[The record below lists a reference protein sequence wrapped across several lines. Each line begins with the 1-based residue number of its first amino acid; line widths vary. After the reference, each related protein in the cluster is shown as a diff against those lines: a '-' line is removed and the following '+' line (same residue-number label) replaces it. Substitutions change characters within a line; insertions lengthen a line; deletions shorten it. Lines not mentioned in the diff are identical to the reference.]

1 MSNLALN
8 MQLKSKLPGVST
20 TIFTIMSQLAAQ
32 YKAINLSQG
41 FPDYECSPQL
51 VELVSKYMRLG
62 YNQYAPM
69 AGILSLRERLSEKQE
84 KLHQAKYAPDTEI
97 TITAGGTQ
105 AIFTSIACLIRPDD
119 EVIIFEP
126 AYDSYSPAVTLF
138 GGRVRPIELS
148 APDYKIDWLQVAKLI
163 NDKTRMIILN
173 SPNNPT
179 GRTLAEEDMLE
190 LIRLTR
196 GTSILILSDEV
207 YEHLVYD
214 GIKHLSVSH
223 YPELWE
229 RSFITASFGKLLHT
243 TGWKVGY
250 CLAPEWLMKEFRKVH
265 QFEVFSVNSA
275 VQYAISDFLQDE
287 RNYLEISDFFQ
298 KKKDIFLNLMLE
310 TRFDML
316 PCHGSYFQSVQYSR
330 ISNEDDTAL
339 AMRLIKEFGVASIP
353 VSAFY
358 SKGTDH
364 QVLRFCFAKKQE
376 TLEKAVTYLAKV

>member
-1 MSNLALN
+1 MH
-8 MQLKSKLPGVST
+8 LKSKLPKVGT
-20 TIFTIMSQLAAQ
+20 TIFTVMSQLAVQ

-51 VELVSKYMRLG
+51 VELVNHYMKTG
-62 YNQYAPM
+62 FNQYAPM
-69 AGILSLRERLSEKQE
+69 TGLYSLRERIAEKQE
-84 KLHQAKYAPDTEI
+84 KLHLAKYNPDTEI

-105 AIFTSIACLIRPDD
+105 AIFASIACVIEAGD

-126 AYDSYSPAVTLF
+126 AYDSYTPSVNLF
-138 GGRVRPIELS
+138 GGIVRAVELN
-148 APDYKIDWLQVAKLI
+148 APDYTI
-163 NDKTRMIILN
+163 NWQEVRQLVNEKTRMIIIN

-179 GRTLAEEDMLE
+179 SKTLAEEDMAE
-190 LIRLTR
+190 LISITR
-196 GTSILILSDEV
+196 DSNILIISDEV

-214 GIKHLSVSH
+214 EKKHLSVSH
-223 YPELWE
+223 YPELME

-250 CLAPEWLMKEFRKVH
+250 CLAPEYLMKEFRKVH

-275 VQYAISDFLQDE
+275 VQYAISDHLLDE

-298 KKKDIFLNLMLE
+298 AKKDFFQNLMKE
-310 TRFDML
+310 TRFDLL

-330 ISNEDDTAL
+330 ISDEGDTEL
-339 AMRLIKEFGVASIP
+339 AKRIIREYGVASIP

-358 SKGTDH
+358 QKGTDH
-364 QVLRFCFAKKQE
+364 KVLRFCFAKKHE
-376 TLEKAVTYLAKV
+376 TLERAISKLAEI

>member
-1 MSNLALN
+1 MH
-8 MQLKSKLPGVST
+8 LKSKLPKVGT
-20 TIFTIMSQLAAQ
+20 TIFTVMSQLAVQ

-51 VELVSKYMRLG
+51 VELVNHYMKTG
-62 YNQYAPM
+62 FNQYAPM
-69 AGILSLRERLSEKQE
+69 AGLYSLRERIAEKQE
-84 KLHQAKYAPDTEI
+84 KLHLAKYNPDTEI

-105 AIFTSIACLIRPDD
+105 AIFASIACVIEAGD

-126 AYDSYSPAVTLF
+126 AYDSYTPSVNLF
-138 GGRVRPIELS
+138 GGIVRAVELN
-148 APDYKIDWLQVAKLI
+148 APDYTI
-163 NDKTRMIILN
+163 NWQEVRQLVNEKTRMIIIN

-179 GRTLAEEDMLE
+179 SKTLAEEDMAE
-190 LIRLTR
+190 LISITR
-196 GTSILILSDEV
+196 DSNILIISDEV

-214 GIKHLSVSH
+214 EKKHLSVSH
-223 YPELWE
+223 YPELME

-250 CLAPEWLMKEFRKVH
+250 CLAPEYLMKEFRKVH

-275 VQYAISDFLQDE
+275 VQYAISDHLLDQ

-298 KKKDIFLNLMLE
+298 AKKDFFQNLMKE
-310 TRFDML
+310 TRFDLL

-330 ISNEDDTAL
+330 ISDEEDTEL
-339 AMRLIKEFGVASIP
+339 AKRIIREYGVASIP

-358 SKGTDH
+358 QKGTDH
-364 QVLRFCFAKKQE
+364 KVLRFCFAKKHE
-376 TLEKAVTYLAKV
+376 TLERAISKLAEI

>member
-1 MSNLALN
+1 MH
-8 MQLKSKLPGVST
+8 LKSKLPKVGT
-20 TIFTIMSQLAAQ
+20 TIFTVMSQLAVQ

-51 VELVSKYMRLG
+51 VELVNHYMKTG
-62 YNQYAPM
+62 FNQYAPM
-69 AGILSLRERLSEKQE
+69 AGLYSLRERIAEKQE
-84 KLHQAKYAPDTEI
+84 KLHLAKYNPDTEI

-105 AIFTSIACLIRPDD
+105 AIFASIACVIEAGD

-126 AYDSYSPAVTLF
+126 AYDSYTPSVNLF
-138 GGRVRPIELS
+138 GGIVRAVELN
-148 APDYKIDWLQVAKLI
+148 APDYTI
-163 NDKTRMIILN
+163 NWQEVRQLVNEKTRMIIIN

-179 GRTLAEEDMLE
+179 SKTLAEEDMAE
-190 LIRLTR
+190 LISITR
-196 GTSILILSDEV
+196 DSNILIISDEV

-214 GIKHLSVSH
+214 EKKHLSVSH
-223 YPELWE
+223 YPELME

-250 CLAPEWLMKEFRKVH
+250 CLAPEYLMKEFRKVH

-275 VQYAISDFLQDE
+275 VQYAISDHLLDQ

-298 KKKDIFLNLMLE
+298 AKKDFFQNLMKE
-310 TRFDML
+310 TRFDLL

-330 ISNEDDTAL
+330 ISDEGDTEL
-339 AMRLIKEFGVASIP
+339 AKRIIREYGVASIP

-358 SKGTDH
+358 QKGTDH
-364 QVLRFCFAKKQE
+364 KVLRFCFAKKHE
-376 TLEKAVTYLAKV
+376 TLERAISKLAEI

>member
-1 MSNLALN
+1 MH
-8 MQLKSKLPGVST
+8 LKSKLPKVGT
-20 TIFTIMSQLAAQ
+20 TIFTVMSQLAVQ

-51 VELVSKYMRLG
+51 VELVNHYMKTG
-62 YNQYAPM
+62 FNQYAPM
-69 AGILSLRERLSEKQE
+69 AGLYSLRERIAEKQE
-84 KLHQAKYAPDTEI
+84 KLHLAKYNPDTEI

-105 AIFTSIACLIRPDD
+105 AIFASIACVIEAGD

-126 AYDSYSPAVTLF
+126 AYDSYTPSVNLF
-138 GGRVRPIELS
+138 GGIVRAVELN
-148 APDYKIDWLQVAKLI
+148 APDYTI
-163 NDKTRMIILN
+163 NWQEVRQLVNEKTRMIIIN

-179 GRTLAEEDMLE
+179 SKTLAEEDMAE
-190 LIRLTR
+190 LISITR
-196 GTSILILSDEV
+196 DSNILIISDEV

-214 GIKHLSVSH
+214 EKKHLSVSH
-223 YPELWE
+223 YPELME

-250 CLAPEWLMKEFRKVH
+250 CLAPEYLMKEFRKVH

-275 VQYAISDFLQDE
+275 VQYAISDHLLDE

-298 KKKDIFLNLMLE
+298 AKKDFFHNLMKE
-310 TRFDML
+310 TRFDLL

-330 ISNEDDTAL
+330 ISDEGDTEL
-339 AMRLIKEFGVASIP
+339 AKRIIREYGVASIP

-358 SKGTDH
+358 QKGTDH
-364 QVLRFCFAKKQE
+364 KVLRFCFAKKHE
-376 TLEKAVTYLAKV
+376 TLERAISKLAEI